1 MEPINITDIM
11 QLTRKQQLKVRLQ
24 KLRSDFEN
32 MMREHVELGMTANRV
47 AHRYGVI
54 AQKQGVAPVDVAVNF
69 EHKTIQAAWDVLQQD
84 PARDVI
90 FQKME
95 EYLFAQLGIEQE
107 PTEQIIPELFKL
119 LNREEYNEEILSV
132 IVNEQLLKQARYI
145 LTNILIDPALQ
156 ITFFSGRERQ
166 TELKKRFT
174 ELTKGAE
181 QDLNIGIQPNI
192 IDGSYISLVC
202 GATGGEM
209 KRREDVA
216 MALHPNNLRFAVVGN
231 RTYILQ
237 SEILLMPKLV
247 EYLQTQPELFTECF
261 IGSNTTD
268 NNIKKLIIDLQ
279 TVEIPENFSTLEQA
293 KKTEIINQYTKI
305 LTENMFSIE
314 PAMQIKNC
322 LDRKDGKEI
331 KTLRVTNDQEVIDKT
346 LKYNSNINYVVFN
359 VTDLA
364 QTKNSDGKLT
374 KISSDTTSN
383 VNAIKYLQQQYPK
396 LLPNIPFVIYANSAE
411 ENRMLRTF
419 GLMDI
424 PVTGAFSD
432 KSPEDVSKTL
442 DKINT
447 ITSENVKLWNL
458 SANLQQAETDVDR
471 QLPSVTIKSVAG
483 NR

>member
-1 MEPINITDIM
+1 
-11 QLTRKQQLKVRLQ
+11 
-24 KLRSDFEN
+24 
-32 MMREHVELGMTANRV
+32 
-47 AHRYGVI
+47 
-54 AQKQGVAPVDVAVNF
+54 
-69 EHKTIQAAWDVLQQD
+69 
-84 PARDVI
+84 
-90 FQKME
+90 
-95 EYLFAQLGIEQE
+95 
-107 PTEQIIPELFKL
+107 
-119 LNREEYNEEILSV
+119 
-132 IVNEQLLKQARYI
+132 
-145 LTNILIDPALQ
+145 
-156 ITFFSGRERQ
+156 
-166 TELKKRFT
+166 
-174 ELTKGAE
+174 
-181 QDLNIGIQPNI
+181 
-192 IDGSYISLVC
+192 
-202 GATGGEM
+202 
-209 KRREDVA
+209 
-216 MALHPNNLRFAVVGN
+216 
-231 RTYILQ
+231 
-237 SEILLMPKLV
+237 
-247 EYLQTQPELFTECF
+247 
-261 IGSNTTD
+261 
-268 NNIKKLIIDLQ
+268 
-279 TVEIPENFSTLEQA
+279 
-293 KKTEIINQYTKI
+293 
-305 LTENMFSIE
+305 MFSIE

-346 LKYNSNINYVVFN
+346 LKYNSNTDYVVFN

-364 QTKNSDGKLT
+364 QNRNSTGELV

-447 ITSENVKLWNL
+447 ITSENIKLWNL

>member
-84 PARDVI
+84 PTRDTI

-95 EYLFAQLGIEQE
+95 EYLFAQLGIKQK
-107 PTEQIIPELFKL
+107 PTGQIIPELFKL
-119 LNREEYNEEILSV
+119 LNGEEYSEEILSA
-132 IVNEQLLKQARYI
+132 IANEQLIEQARYI

-202 GATGGEM
+202 GTTGGEM

-442 DKINT
+442 DKIKT